1 MNEIT
6 TKLGDKWR
14 SEVGGLYQVIKVK
27 YDHFYKADVFR
38 IKLICVDKTY
48 GDLSYWT
55 TQQTL
60 NRRFQKQT
68 GSI

>member
-1 MNEIT
+1 MNETT

-14 SEVGGLYQVIKVK
+14 SEVGGLYQVIHIIGKNI
-27 YDHFYKADVFR
+27 R
-38 IKLICVDKTY
+38 IKLISAENTQLVY
-48 GDLSYWT
+48 FV

-60 NRRFQKQT
+60 NRRFQKQA